1 MRTVKSLKMKTLTRW
16 AGVWALLLIGVPVQG
31 QFLKKLK
38 KKVEQRV
45 EQTVTEKIADKAARE
60 AGKTLDNLMEGNLG
74 GNSPFP
80 VGTEQVSMD
89 EIPDSYDFE
98 WAYELEIEAGQ
109 EKGQTMDM
117 TYYLKEGAPY
127 WGARIEQGMSM
138 FMVFDVEKMLSVIF
152 MESEGNNF
160 VSATK
165 IPEQSMEGE
174 DYAAYEGYELREIP
188 GKEILGYDCKGY
200 EMEDENYK
208 FTVYTTFDTE
218 VSLTDMYKKS
228 EQFPQNFNMEWIK
241 HEDKTGML
249 MEMLMED
256 KSKKNETTRMTCTRL
271 EKEPYS
277 IKKADYN
284 SLAGM

>member
-1 MRTVKSLKMKTLTRW
+1 M
-16 AGVWALLLIGVPVQG
+16 LLLCMPAQA

-45 EQTVTEKIADKAARE
+45 EQTVTDKIANKAAEE

-80 VGTEQVSMD
+80 MGVEQVDMA

-98 WAYELEIEAGQ
+98 WAYELEIETGKKKDQ
-109 EKGQTMDM
+109 KMDM

-127 WGARIEQGMSM
+127 WGARMEQGMSL
-138 FMVFDVEKMLSVIF
+138 FMVFDVEKMLTVIF
-152 MESEGNNF
+152 MENEGNNF
-160 VSATK
+160 VSANK
-165 IPEQSMEGE
+165 IPEQSLEG
-174 DYAAYEGYELREIP
+174 DAYADYEGYELKEIP

-218 VSLTDMYKKS
+218 VSLSDMYKKS
-228 EQFPQNFNMEWIK
+228 EQFPKNFNMEWIK
-241 HEDKTGML
+241 QGDKAGML

-271 EKEPYS
+271 EREAYS

-284 SLAGM
+284 SLAGMN

>member
-1 MRTVKSLKMKTLTRW
+1 MKPLARL
-16 AGVWALLLIGVPVQG
+16 GSALILLFICFPVHG
-31 QFLKKLK
+31 QFLKNLK

-45 EQTVTEKIADKAARE
+45 EQTVTEKIADKAAKE
-60 AGKTLDNLMEGNLG
+60 AGKTLDNLMEGNMG

-98 WAYELEIEAGQ
+98 WAYELQI
-109 EKGQTMDM
+109 QTGNKEQQAMDM

-127 WGARIEQGMSM
+127 WGARIEQGMSL
-138 FMVFDVEKMLSVIF
+138 FMVFDVERMLSVIF

-165 IPEQSMEGE
+165 IPEESMEGE
-174 DYAAYEGYELREIP
+174 AFEDYEGYELREVP
-188 GKEILGYDCKGY
+188 GKKILGYDCKGY

-208 FTVYTTFDTE
+208 FTVYTTFDTD

-241 HEDKTGML
+241 QEDKTGML

-271 EKEPYS
+271 EKEAYS

>member
-1 MRTVKSLKMKTLTRW
+1 MRPITRL
-16 AGVWALLLIGVPVQG
+16 GGFLILFILCLPAQA
-31 QFLKKLK
+31 QFLKNLK

-45 EQTVTEKIADKAARE
+45 EQTVTDKIADKAAKE
-60 AGKTLDNLMEGNLG
+60 AGKTLEDLMAGKMG

-98 WAYELEIEAGQ
+98 WAYELRIETGK
-109 EKGQTMDM
+109 EENEGMDM

-127 WGARIEQGMSM
+127 WGARIEQGMSL
-138 FMVFDVEKMLSVIF
+138 FMVFDVQRMLSVIF
-152 MESEGNNF
+152 MENEGNNF

-165 IPEQSMEGE
+165 IPEESMEGE
-174 DYAAYEGYELREIP
+174 VYDSYEGYELREIP

-200 EMEDENYK
+200 EMEDESYK
-208 FTVYTTFDTE
+208 FTVYTTFETE

-241 HEDKTGML
+241 NEDKAGML
-249 MEMLMED
+249 MEMIIED
-256 KSKKNETTRMTCTRL
+256 KSEKNTTTTMRCTRL
-271 EKEPYS
+271 EKEAYS
-277 IKKADYN
+277 VKKADYN